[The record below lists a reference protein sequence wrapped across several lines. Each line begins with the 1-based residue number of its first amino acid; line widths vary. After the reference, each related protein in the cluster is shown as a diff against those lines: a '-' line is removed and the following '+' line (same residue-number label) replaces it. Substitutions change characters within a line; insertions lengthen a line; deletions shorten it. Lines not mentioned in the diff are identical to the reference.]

1 MTLKEWWNGWTKGW
15 DNNPSTVTPGFGPL
29 GKLFNSYW
37 LAYMNMSQP
46 TEETLEILV
55 PAHKIVLFGS
65 QKKKQAYFDEQAK
78 KFGWAPDTP
87 SWYNL
92 SSEIP
97 EIIGDLR
104 IRNGKLFIN
113 HLNIGHELVHSIARM
128 DERVMDSDEIAT
140 LK

>member
-1 MTLKEWWNGWTKGW
+1 MTLKEWWNGLIHGW
-15 DNNPSTVTPGFGPL
+15 GNSPSTNSQFGPL
-29 GKLFNSYW
+29 GKLFNDYW
-37 LAYMNMSQP
+37 LAYMGLSQP
-46 TEETLEILV
+46 TEETLEILI

-65 QKKKQAYFDEQAK
+65 QAKKQKYFNEQAK
-78 KFGWAPDTP
+78 KFGWSPDTP

-97 EIIGDLR
+97 EIVGDLR
-104 IRNGKLFIN
+104 IRDGKLFIN
-113 HLNIGHELVHSIARM
+113 HLNVGHELCHTIARM